1 MSATNQLNFP
11 FSDLIAGYIRKVSYP
26 QVFDCQGEIDLE
38 TSDHR
43 LYTVKITDACY
54 AELVRNLG
62 EPFQV
67 APDIKDILV
76 EGRFIHAYGI
86 FYPETDRLKFE
97 AKHLLLFGRSASDLR
112 IEDQNWWINQ
122 IQQLLN
128 FYLESQFKVKEGE
141 SIDFKKFR
149 TDLSSEGKKLD
160 GVQNLDTISRLIYG
174 FATAYMMTG
183 DERAL
188 EAAKNGTEY
197 MQRHFRHQ
205 NKTEGI
211 CYWYSQIDIQSDGSV
226 RKYMGST
233 AGGDE
238 GGNAIPCYEQI
249 YALAGPT
256 QTYRITG
263 STDIKSDIDDTI
275 SFLNRYYKD
284 HGPYGGYYS
293 HVDPV
298 TFNPKAESLGINK
311 AKKNWNSVG
320 DHAPAYLINLYLAT
334 EQESY
339 AKFLEDTFDTICEHF
354 PDYGYSPFMN
364 EKFYEDWSHDLTW
377 GIHKARCVVGH
388 NLKVAWNLTRMH
400 SLIPKDSYKEFAH
413 QIADA
418 IPAAGC
424 DNQRGGWY
432 DMMERTLKEG
442 EEHYRRVWH
451 DRKAWWQ
458 QEQGILAYYI
468 MAGVYDDKPDYLR
481 FAREG
486 SAFYNGWFL
495 DYEEGGI
502 YFNVLANGQPYALG
516 TERGKGSHSMA
527 GYHSFELCFLAAVY
541 SNLLVTK
548 QPMDFFFKPEPGA
561 WPGNKLRVAPD
572 LLPAGSVELAEVW
585 IDDKSYTDFDRQALV
600 VNLPDSDRALRVRV
614 RIEPAGLGF
623 SADLISYE
631 QGIGVFVLDGDLT
644 RCKLPLFKKEL
655 EKLSGLQG
663 IILDMTN
670 LKTIDDTGWNY
681 LLFTSQQ
688 RGSGFS
694 VKLKGLNPAVAQG
707 LRDAELED
715 EFIVI
720 G

>member
-1 MSATNQLNFP
+1 MTGQLNFS
-11 FSDLIAGYIRKVSYP
+11 FSDLIAGYIRKVDFP
-26 QVFDCQGEIDLE
+26 DVFDSQGFVEVE
-38 TSDHR
+38 TSDGR
-43 LYTVKITDACY
+43 MFTVKVTSACY

-67 APDIKDILV
+67 APGMADLLV
-76 EGRFIHAYGI
+76 VGRFMHAYGV
-86 FYPETDRLKFE
+86 FYPEANGLKFE
-97 AKHLLLFGRSASDLR
+97 AKHILVFGRTADHLR
-112 IEDQNWWINQ
+112 FEEQNWWTHQ

-128 FYLESQFKVKEGE
+128 FYLEAQFQVNEGE
-141 SIDFKKFR
+141 TIDFKNFR
-149 TDLSSEGKKLD
+149 TDLSAEGKKLD
-160 GVQNLDTISRLIYG
+160 GVQNLDTVSRLVYG

-188 EAAKNGTEY
+188 EAATKGTEY
-197 MQRHFRHQ
+197 MQKHFRHRDT
-205 NKTEGI
+205 TEGI
-211 CYWYSQIDIQSDGSV
+211 TYWYSQIDIQSDGSV

-256 QTYRITG
+256 QTYRLTG
-263 STDIKSDIDDTI
+263 DKGILVDIEDTI

-298 TFNPKAESLGINK
+298 TFDAKADSLGINK

-334 EQESY
+334 ENPEY
-339 AKFLEDTFDTICEHF
+339 ADFLEYTFDTICEHF

-364 EKFYEDWSHDLTW
+364 EKFFDDWSRDLNW
-377 GIHKARCVVGH
+377 GIHQARCVVGH
-388 NLKVAWNLTRMH
+388 NLKVAWNLTRMQ
-400 SLIPKDSYKEFAH
+400 SLKQKESYKTFAH

-432 DMMERTLKEG
+432 DMMERTKKEG
-442 EEHYRRVWH
+442 EDFYRLVWH

-468 MAGVYDDKPDYLR
+468 MAGVYNDKPEYLR
-481 FAREG
+481 YAREG

-527 GYHSFELCFLAAVY
+527 GYHSFELCFLAAIY
-541 SNLLVTK
+541 SNLLVNR
-548 QPMDFFFKPEPGA
+548 QPMDFFFSPNPGA
-561 WPGNKLRVAPD
+561 WPDNILRVAPD
-572 LLPAGSVELAEVW
+572 LLPPGSIQLTEVW
-585 IDDKSYTDFDRQALV
+585 IDDKIYENFDCQKLC
-600 VNLPDSDRALRVRV
+600 VNLPESTKPLKVRC
-614 RIEPAGLGF
+614 RITPAGMGF
-623 SADLISYE
+623 DANLLNYE
-631 QGIGVFVLDGDLT
+631 NGIATFSLNGELNTTSLRFLKQQVEKLQGLNGLVLDLT
-644 RCKLPLFKKEL
+644 H
-655 EKLSGLQG
+655 
-663 IILDMTN
+663 
-670 LKTIDDTGWNY
+670 LKFISNTGWNY
-681 LLFTSQQ
+681 LLFTKQ
-688 RGSGFS
+688 RAGAHFQLS
-694 VKLKGLNPAVAQG
+694 
-707 LRDAELED
+707 LRNLSPEVRQSLEDAELAE
-715 EFIVI
+715 EFPVL
-720 G
+720 